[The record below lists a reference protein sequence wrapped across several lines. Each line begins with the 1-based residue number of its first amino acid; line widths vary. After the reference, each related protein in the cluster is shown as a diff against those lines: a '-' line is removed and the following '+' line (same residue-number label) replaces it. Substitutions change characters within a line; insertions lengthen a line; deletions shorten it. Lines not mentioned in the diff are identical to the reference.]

1 MPRYLIERTFFVSE
15 EEMQEVGRRSREIA
29 TEKFPQIAWEHS
41 HVLVDETGNVRT
53 VCVYDAPD
61 EQTVLQHAES
71 LGQHR
76 VERIAEIVG
85 DVTPEDFPLA

>member
-61 EQTVLQHAES
+61 EQSVLQHAES

-76 VERIAEIVG
+76 VERISEIVG
-85 DVTPEDFPLA
+85 DVTPQDFPLT